1 MSQANNEI
9 DKNFV
14 KMVKSARAYS
24 RDRGK
29 NMGYLDTIVS
39 EFLGKLKEMKLE
51 PLVEKEIKSI
61 IGNILKFTTGPSQS
75 EILPG
80 EVDWLLLRIRMSQPP
95 KHTAHSPKE
104 ILRDITTH
112 QTFRGLNALS
122 PDFMTILVESISK
135 LPSDIFVWTREN
147 VRFIS
152 SGEDSLAFSLRIEDP
167 IKIKGF
173 IFLCESLKYVKKEVQ
188 TKSIAHEIAHIKL
201 GHTEPP
207 FRKLSVEEVKKQE
220 EEADKLAEEWLACV
234 AQKQ

>member
-1 MSQANNEI
+1 MPQSNNEI
-9 DKNFV
+9 DEDIA
-14 KMVKSARAYS
+14 KMLESAHSYS

-29 NMGYLDTIVS
+29 NMGYLDTTVS
-39 EFLGKLKEMKLE
+39 DFLGKLKEMNLDHFI
-51 PLVEKEIKSI
+51 EKEIKSI
-61 IGNILKFTTGPSQS
+61 VGNILEFTTGPSRS

-112 QTFRGLNALS
+112 QTFRDINAIS

-173 IFLCESLKYVKKEVQ
+173 IFLCESLKYVKEEEQ

-201 GHTEPP
+201 GHTKPP
-207 FRKLSVEEVKKQE
+207 FRNLSVEEVKKQE
-220 EEADKLAEEWLACV
+220 EEADKLAEEWLAC
-234 AQKQ
+234 AQKR